1 MQRKF
6 LRRDRACV
14 CGQRGGGKGKLLK
27 LVERGRTPTLSV
39 RIGSRTF
46 RTGHLMKAVL
56 TRMEQIKIQNDS
68 FPAWTDAEA
77 KLAQIGRTGH

>member
-14 CGQRGGGKGKLLK
+14 CGQRGGGKGKLYLEK

-46 RTGHLMKAVL
+46 KTGHLMKAVL
-56 TRMEQIKIQNDS
+56 RREWGKSKCKMIPSQLGRMLRQN
-68 FPAWTDAEA
+68 WH
-77 KLAQIGRTGH
+77 R